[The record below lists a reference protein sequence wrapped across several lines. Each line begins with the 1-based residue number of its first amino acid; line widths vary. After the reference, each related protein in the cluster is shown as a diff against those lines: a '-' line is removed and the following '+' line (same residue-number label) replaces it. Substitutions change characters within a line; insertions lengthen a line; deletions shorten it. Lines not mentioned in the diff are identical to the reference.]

1 MTRTIRTRA
10 SAAPPISRVPK
21 QDRSR
26 ASFER
31 VLEAAAELMAEK
43 GYAGFA
49 LTDVVKRAKV
59 SIGSIYGRVDSK
71 DELIR
76 AVHQRVMSRLELE
89 QADMFLRVRRRALP
103 LPELLRTLIHE
114 MAGFLQRNAPVL
126 NAFMGRAFDDEVV
139 MSFGKLA
146 YRHTLTE
153 FKMLLIERG
162 SEIAMPQVE
171 HAAQVCFDII
181 YSCLSRYFGVGRL
194 PGNEDRGDLQL
205 LVADLSNVCLAYLS
219 STHALRGSKPG
230 HGQRSVARRGGM
242 AS

>member
-1 MTRTIRTRA
+1 MSKTTRPRA
-10 SAAPPISRVPK
+10 ASAPPISRVPK

-103 LPELLRTLIHE
+103 LPELLSTLIHE
-114 MAGFLQRNAPVL
+114 MAGFLQRNASVL
-126 NAFMGRAFDDEVV
+126 NAFMGRAYADEVV
-139 MSFGKLA
+139 SSFGKLA

-171 HAAQVCFDII
+171 HSAQVCFDII
-181 YSCLSRYFGVGRL
+181 YSCLARYFGVGRL
-194 PGNEDRGDLQL
+194 PGKEDQGDLPL
-205 LVADLSNVCLAYLS
+205 LVADLSDVCLAYLS
-219 STHALRGSKPG
+219 SSHEPRGPKSG
-230 HGQRSVARRGGM
+230 HRRRSAPRRGLLAG
-242 AS
+242 

>member
-1 MTRTIRTRA
+1 MIRTTRTRA
-10 SAAPPISRVPK
+10 STAPPISRIPK

-89 QADMFLRVRRRALP
+89 QAEMFLRVRRRALP
-103 LPELLRTLIHE
+103 LSELLSALIQE

-146 YRHTLTE
+146 YSHTLTE

-162 SEIAMPQVE
+162 SEIAKPQVE
-171 HAAQVCFDII
+171 HSAQVCFDII

-219 STHALRGSKPG
+219 SSREMRGPKSG
-230 HGQRSVARRGGM
+230 RRQRSVARRGPGVG
-242 AS
+242 